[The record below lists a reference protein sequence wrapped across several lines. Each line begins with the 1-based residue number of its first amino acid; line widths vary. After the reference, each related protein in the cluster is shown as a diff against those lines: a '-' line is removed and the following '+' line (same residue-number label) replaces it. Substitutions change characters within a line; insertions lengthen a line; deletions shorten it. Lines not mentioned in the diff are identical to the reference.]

1 MKKKILSGIITMTI
15 CLSAIVVP
23 SRAYATSN
31 EAYQG
36 VFMKDGIFIY
46 VTLYSGIEPGDS
58 IGVVNHV
65 TEPYMGNYG
74 YVECNTYQ
82 ELGEIYQ
89 NGGKYIIKSEYND
102 EYGYIE
108 FKKGSI
114 CISNEIIDFYNGE
127 YIQISN
133 SGANMS
139 PNMIWLDIPE
149 IHREEIVSSYI
160 SIIEGYD
167 WWRSNYTV
175 YDIDK
180 DGIKELITLSEYGY
194 DVFTYKD
201 NEAVFLYNTD
211 YNGMDIL
218 EDCEWCCTI
227 DYSLLDG
234 LHIEKPIKV
243 ILNGTELSFDQLPI
257 IQNSRTLVPLRAI
270 FEAMGATVD
279 WDGDTQTVIST
290 LFGTT
295 VKLTIGSNIL
305 YRNDEAKTLDVPA
318 QIVNNHTMVPARAV
332 AEAFG
337 ANVDWD
343 GDTQTVYITTSGN
356 NYTVN
361 TVPEII
367 FDGFNS
373 NFADFNGMYIDSF
386 SHYTDS
392 NGSENVKFDVY
403 NTNYIYGVVEVF
415 ERNGK
420 LSDVAII
427 DKMSNSTSIKG
438 VLIDDTGKLIKDLF
452 TGNVL
457 TYKQESGYSKKTSI
471 SIDIPKGGYIKITN
485 DMSES
490 LVASLINLS
499 DMVLNAKKTYSSLK
513 GFNSETSKEYAQEL
527 SLKLIKDVAFSEMLN
542 NPTTYSDDLWK
553 GVADKL
559 YMNSESIGGF
569 IDTISK
575 NLDELAD
582 GEFTELMLSTAG
594 NCGISVAEGTFE
606 ALAGP
611 AGVALKGFFALTSVT
626 DAITEM
632 NDGVNCMYQ
641 GSIKI
646 QDTK

>member
-1 MKKKILSGIITMTI
+1 MKKKVCSIVMSFILFITLFAQTSLASDGLQDLYKHI
-15 CLSAIVVP
+15 LNQYISEWGGENIGYTLFDIDNNGLKELIVDFGGSDG
-23 SRAYATSN
+23 SRAYGYN
-31 EAYQG
+31 N
-36 VFMKDGIFIY
+36 GII
-46 VTLYSGIEPGDS
+46 
-58 IGVVNHV
+58 
-65 TEPYMGNYG
+65 
-74 YVECNTYQ
+74 Q
-82 ELGEIYQ
+82 
-89 NGGKYIIKSEYND
+89 
-102 EYGYIE
+102 EYGYCAGNTKGYYQKNNNLYVMCFALSKVE
-108 FKKGSI
+108 TENVTFKMWIDKI
-114 CISNEIIDFYNGE
+114 ILNNNEILHETIYYNPSYRKSLDELDQDTEKNIPEVAIFLNGAEEIDFLNIRNQSLLE
-127 YIQISN
+127 DLIQI
-133 SGANMS
+133 
-139 PNMIWLDIPE
+139 
-149 IHREEIVSSYI
+149 
-160 SIIEGYD
+160 
-167 WWRSNYTV
+167 
-175 YDIDK
+175 
-180 DGIKELITLSEYGY
+180 
-194 DVFTYKD
+194 DVK
-201 NEAVFLYNTD
+201 
-211 YNGMDIL
+211 
-218 EDCEWCCTI
+218 
-227 DYSLLDG
+227 
-234 LHIEKPIKV
+234 
-243 ILNGTELSFDQLPI
+243 LNGNPLSFDQPPI
-257 IQNSRTLVPLRAI
+257 IQNGRTLVPLRAI

-318 QIVNNHTMVPARAV
+318 QIVNNYTMVPARAV

-386 SHYTDS
+386 SHYTNS

-611 AGVALKGFFALTSVT
+611 AGVALKGMFALTSAT
-626 DAITEM
+626 DAIMEM

-646 QDTK
+646 QDAK